1 MESVVASG
9 EGRIGLDIGT
19 SKIMSIRQS
28 GNQLKASTEVNA
40 FLPLPYSRITENIL
54 LQNKIR
60 YYQNNGHFFVYGNS
74 AEKFAGLFNAETR
87 RPMSGGLIN
96 PDEPAALTL
105 IKVIIQ
111 GLLKKPK
118 SEDELV
124 CL

>member
-54 LQNKIR
+54 LQNKVR

-74 AEKFAGLFNAETR
+74 AEKFAGLVR
-87 RPMSGGLIN
+87 I
-96 PDEPAALTL
+96 DEPATHRSAGYAGPVVLDPTCDAMENRDDH
-105 IKVIIQ
+105 
-111 GLLKKPK
+111 GCP
-118 SEDELV
+118 E
-124 CL
+124 